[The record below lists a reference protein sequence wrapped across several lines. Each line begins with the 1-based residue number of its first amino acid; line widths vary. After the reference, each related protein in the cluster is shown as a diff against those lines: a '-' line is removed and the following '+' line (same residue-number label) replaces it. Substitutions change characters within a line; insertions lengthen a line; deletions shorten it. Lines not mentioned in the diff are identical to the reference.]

1 MALAREIMGG
11 GISAGAAASIAG
23 NINSN
28 LASAGSTN
36 ADATPVTTSTAIVT
50 GADGTKGVILS
61 SQAERRDSQLLIN
74 NSASSL
80 KVYPPS
86 GAAITVPGSGMGT
99 VDAAYTLTTYA
110 TAVFTRLTSTQWTVV
125 KGA

>member
-1 MALAREIMGG
+1 MALSKEIMGG
-11 GISAGAAASIAG
+11 GFSAGAAQTLGG
-23 NINSN
+23 NINSA
-28 LASAGSTN
+28 LASAGSTA
-36 ADATPVTTSTAIVT
+36 ADATPVTTSAAIVT

-61 SQAERRDSQLLIN
+61 AQAERRDSQMLIN

-80 KVYPPS
+80 KVWPPT

-110 TAVFTRLTSTQWTVV
+110 TATFTRLTSTQWTVQ
-125 KGA
+125 KSA